1 MLLPSAGVS
10 KPFTAETLS
19 DDLGRG
25 LFPEIRFAM
34 LEFVGQYLL
43 DFEQAAQAHGLTLAQ
58 ARVLGFSAM
67 KPMSM
72 REIADR
78 FGCDPSNI
86 TAKVD
91 RLVELGL
98 AERIADSSDG
108 RVHRVAAT
116 VRGVDTSRHLCD
128 SRAWLAKVL
137 NGLDDD
143 QIETVRQALEL
154 LVEPMSG

>member
-1 MLLPSAGVS
+1 
-10 KPFTAETLS
+10 
-19 DDLGRG
+19 
-25 LFPEIRFAM
+25 
-34 LEFVGQYLL
+34 
-43 DFEQAAQAHGLTLAQ
+43 
-58 ARVLGFSAM
+58 M

-116 VRGVDTSRHLCD
+116 GRGVDTSRHLCD
-128 SRAWLAKVL
+128 SRVWLAKL
-137 NGLDDD
+137 LDGLDDD
-143 QIETVRQALEL
+143 QIETVRQALDL
-154 LVEPMSG
+154 LVEPMSA